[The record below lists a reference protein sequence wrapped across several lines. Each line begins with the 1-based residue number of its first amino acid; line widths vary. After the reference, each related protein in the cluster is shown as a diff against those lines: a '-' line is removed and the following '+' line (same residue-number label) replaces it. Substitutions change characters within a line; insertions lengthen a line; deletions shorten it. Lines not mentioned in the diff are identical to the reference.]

1 ISAFLSG
8 VSFLCLAIKI
18 SSWIEF
24 ILTPIQEACFLLYGV
39 YTEFVILSHKCPE
52 SAFSVVLLYQ
62 IVDFFAAA
70 G

>member
-39 YTEFVILSHKCPE
+39 YTEFVILSIPGLPVSLH
-52 SAFSVVLLYQ
+52 
-62 IVDFFAAA
+62 VDGLTFIIWRP
-70 G
+70 